1 MRWLPALLA
10 ELDRPGKVDGQR
22 MQARL
27 PSSDVRWGENWGAH
41 KLACVKARFSG
52 NYFSHCGDQFS
63 AIDP

>member
-22 MQARL
+22 MQ
-27 PSSDVRWGENWGAH
+27 WGENWGAH